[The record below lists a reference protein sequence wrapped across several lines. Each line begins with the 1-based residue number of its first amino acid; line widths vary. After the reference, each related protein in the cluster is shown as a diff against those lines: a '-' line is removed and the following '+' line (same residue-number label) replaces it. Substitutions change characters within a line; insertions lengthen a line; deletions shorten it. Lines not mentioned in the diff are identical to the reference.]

1 MHTINKKTMDILN
14 DLHATLQSVETLYK
28 KIEYPDEALCGLI
41 EEIRDYQSSKAEKR
55 KGEKLF
61 TKSLYKNE
69 KVHVCKTPTCQKQ
82 FESFISLI
90 RHCKKKHPDQGK
102 VTMKQLRVR
111 DYILCLLADVR
122 NKKVKC
128 HKRLEKYRI
137 SRHVQI
143 DHKCKK
149 PPKNQ
154 FHGFESSDDGETWKV
169 EWKKYS
175 KKSIKDVEV
184 GLEQPLKPE
193 IQHHIHNKVLNKWV
207 KTEDLNNPEVKFKVS
222 LDEQACETFG
232 INIKVKTTKKS
243 NKRTNRKNK
252 DHIGMADSG
261 AACCMG
267 DPGFLKSVGLS
278 IKDLPPCAMRLEAA
292 TGFPIKL
299 LGVIPM
305 VIKHG
310 KSETRQFVYITKE
323 KSDFLLP
330 FQALCDLGILSKIG
344 QQS

>member
-111 DYILCLLADVR
+111 DYILCLLPDVR

-128 HKRLEKYRI
+128 HKGLEKYRI
-137 SRHVQI
+137 SRHVRPVRLLASISKSRQ
-143 DHKCKK
+143 
-149 PPKNQ
+149 PKNQ
-154 FHGFESSDDGETWKV
+154 TR
-169 EWKKYS
+169 
-175 KKSIKDVEV
+175 
-184 GLEQPLKPE
+184 EQTGRIRITLAW
-193 IQHHIHNKVLNKWV
+193 QTVALHVVWV
-207 KTEDLNNPEVKFKVS
+207 TQVS
-222 LDEQACETFG
+222 
-232 INIKVKTTKKS
+232 
-243 NKRTNRKNK
+243 
-252 DHIGMADSG
+252 
-261 AACCMG
+261 
-267 DPGFLKSVGLS
+267 
-278 IKDLPPCAMRLEAA
+278 
-292 TGFPIKL
+292 
-299 LGVIPM
+299 
-305 VIKHG
+305 
-310 KSETRQFVYITKE
+310 
-323 KSDFLLP
+323 
-330 FQALCDLGILSKIG
+330 
-344 QQS
+344 

>member
-1 MHTINKKTMDILN
+1 
-14 DLHATLQSVETLYK
+14 
-28 KIEYPDEALCGLI
+28 
-41 EEIRDYQSSKAEKR
+41 
-55 KGEKLF
+55 
-61 TKSLYKNE
+61 
-69 KVHVCKTPTCQKQ
+69 
-82 FESFISLI
+82 
-90 RHCKKKHPDQGK
+90 
-102 VTMKQLRVR
+102 MKQLRVR

>member
-1 MHTINKKTMDILN
+1 ML
-14 DLHATLQSVETLYK
+14 LFS
-28 KIEYPDEALCGLI
+28 KIAVQFYLVSRGHIRPGREARSHSSPWLC
-41 EEIRDYQSSKAEKR
+41 
-55 KGEKLF
+55 
-61 TKSLYKNE
+61 
-69 KVHVCKTPTCQKQ
+69 
-82 FESFISLI
+82 
-90 RHCKKKHPDQGK
+90 
-102 VTMKQLRVR
+102 
-111 DYILCLLADVR
+111 
-122 NKKVKC
+122 
-128 HKRLEKYRI
+128 
-137 SRHVQI
+137 
-143 DHKCKK
+143 
-149 PPKNQ
+149 
-154 FHGFESSDDGETWKV
+154 TWKV

-278 IKDLPPCAMRLEAA
+278 IKDLPPVRNSA
-292 TGFPIKL
+292 
-299 LGVIPM
+299 
-305 VIKHG
+305 
-310 KSETRQFVYITKE
+310 
-323 KSDFLLP
+323 
-330 FQALCDLGILSKIG
+330 
-344 QQS
+344 